1 MSEAFNDFLEKRQAE
16 MKQREAAQR
25 WIYIA
30 IGVVLVGVL
39 VFIALR
45 GDPAK
50 GPVNINTAS
59 RELLITLPEVG
70 PDLADKII
78 ASRPYTSEKDLDSKV
93 KGIGPKTLE
102 KMRPRL
108 RFADP

>member
-1 MSEAFNDFLEKRQAE
+1 MSEAFDEFLEKRQAE
-16 MKQREAAQR
+16 MKQREAAQK

-30 IGVVLVGVL
+30 IGLVLAGVL
-39 VFIALR
+39 LFVVLR

-50 GPVNINTAS
+50 GPVNVNTAS
-59 RELLITLPEVG
+59 KDLLITLPEVG
-70 PDLADKII
+70 PDLAQKII
-78 ASRPYTSEKDLDSKV
+78 ANRPYASEKDLDSKV

-108 RFADP
+108 RFADQ